1 MRVFNLARRGRINL
15 PISDLKKKPWLMCLN
30 ELNVIQD
37 IPEYLK
43 VGYKMRKE
51 TSHPKNK

>member
-1 MRVFNLARRGRINL
+1 
-15 PISDLKKKPWLMCLN
+15 MCLN

-51 TSHPKNK
+51 TSHPKNKQIKKNQSKQAASSP

>member
-1 MRVFNLARRGRINL
+1 
-15 PISDLKKKPWLMCLN
+15 MCLN

-51 TSHPKNK
+51 TSQPKNKQNK